1 MKLNT
6 LLAAALFAA
15 LPAIVVAQSTTY
27 PLTIQNGDNTLV
39 FEHAPERAVTLNGH
53 VTELA
58 LSLGLAPR
66 MVGTAYLNH
75 PILDELKADYDTIPI
90 LSDGTG
96 SPSLEVVL
104 GTDADFAFGRLSA
117 FRDTAV
123 APVEKLKE
131 LGIDAYAV
139 KGTLI
144 KGATMADV
152 YEDITNLGLIFDIQ
166 PATTALVE
174 KIKGEIAEVTDVIA
188 AAGRPKV
195 KVLVYDSGE
204 DAIYTTGKAL
214 QTHLIELAGGEN
226 IFADLDETWS
236 NVSWEE
242 AVARAP
248 DVIVINDYG
257 QTSAADKIALL
268 KSNPALASVPAIQND
283 RFVVLPLPS
292 AFEGV
297 RNPDAVRT
305 LAAGF
310 YPDLFQ

>member
-1 MKLNT
+1 MNLKP
-6 LLAAALFAA
+6 LLAAAWLVLLSSAA
-15 LPAIVVAQSTTY
+15 LAQATTY
-27 PLTIQNGDNTLV
+27 PLTIKNGDHTLV
-39 FEHAPERAVTLNGH
+39 FEHAPERAVSLNGH
-53 VTELA
+53 TTELM
-58 LSLGLAPR
+58 LSLGLAPK
-66 MVGTAYLNH
+66 MVGTAYMNH
-75 PILDELKADYDTIPI
+75 PVLERLEPEYDKIPI

-104 GTDADFAFGRLSA
+104 GTGADFTYGRLSA
-117 FRDTAV
+117 YRDTAV
-123 APVEKLKE
+123 APVEKLGE
-131 LGIDAYAV
+131 LGINAYAV

-144 KGATMADV
+144 KGATMDDV
-152 YEDITNLGLIFDIQ
+152 YEDIANLGQIFDIQ
-166 PATTALVE
+166 PAAKALIDE
-174 KIKGEIAEVTDVIA
+174 IRNGIAEVAAKVA
-188 AAGRPKV
+188 AAGKPKV

-214 QTHLIELAGGEN
+214 QTQLIALAGGEN
-226 IFADLDETWS
+226 VFADLDETWS

-257 QTSAADKIALL
+257 KISAAEKIAML
-268 KSNPALASVPAIQND
+268 KANAALASIPAIQND
-283 RFVVLPLPS
+283 RFVVMPLPS

-310 YPDLFQ
+310 YPELFQ

>member
-1 MKLNT
+1 MSLKS
-6 LLAAALFAA
+6 LLAAALVIA
-15 LPAIVVAQSTTY
+15 LPAVALAQTTTY
-27 PLTIQNGDNTLV
+27 PLTIQNGENTLV
-39 FEHAPERAVTLNGH
+39 FDKAPERMVTLNGH

-58 LSLGLAPR
+58 LSLGLAPK

-75 PILDELKADYDTIPI
+75 PIIESLKAEYDRIPI
-90 LSDGTG
+90 LSDGTA

-104 GTDADFAFGRLSA
+104 GTGADFTFGRLSA
-117 FRDTAV
+117 YRDTAV

-152 YEDITNLGLIFDIQ
+152 YEDISNLGQIFDIQ
-166 PATTALVE
+166 PAATALIDR
-174 KIKGEIAEVTDVIA
+174 IKGEIAEVTDTVA
-188 AAGRPKV
+188 AANLPKV
-195 KVLVYDSGE
+195 RVLVYDSGE

-214 QTHLIELAGGEN
+214 ETHLIELAGGEN
-226 IFADLDETWS
+226 VFADLDETWS
-236 NVSWEE
+236 NVSWEA

-257 QTSAADKIALL
+257 QTSADAKIALL
-268 KSNPALASVPAIQND
+268 KNNPALASVPAIQND

-310 YPDLFQ
+310 YPELFQ

>member
-1 MKLNT
+1 MNLKS
-6 LLAAALFAA
+6 LLIATVFAA
-15 LPAIVVAQSTTY
+15 LPGVALAQSTTY
-27 PLTIQNGDNTLV
+27 PLTIQNGDNVLV
-39 FEHAPERAVTLNGH
+39 FERAPERAVTLNGH
-53 VTELA
+53 VTELMLA
-58 LSLGLAPR
+58 LGLAPK

-75 PILDELKADYDTIPI
+75 PILESLEAEYDAIPI

-104 GTDADFAFGRLSA
+104 NTGADFAFGRLSA

-123 APVEKLKE
+123 APIEKLKE

-152 YEDITNLGLIFDIQ
+152 YEDISNLGAIFDIQ
-166 PATTALVE
+166 ADANALIE
-174 KIKGEIAEVTDVIA
+174 TIKAQIAEVSDTVA
-188 AAGRPKV
+188 ASGLPQVR
-195 KVLVYDSGE
+195 VLVYDSGE

-226 IFADLDETWS
+226 VFADLDETWS

-257 QTSAADKIALL
+257 QTSAANKIALL
-268 KSNPALASVPAIQND
+268 KSNPALASIPAIRND

-297 RNPDAVRT
+297 RNPDAVRV
-305 LAAGF
+305 LATGF
-310 YPDLFQ
+310 YPELFE